1 MGLLPSV
8 VLDNPALRSPIVDLC
23 RNGLSIGLPD
33 RIGDDH
39 LSAAGGNQLCRQLTQ
54 STRTAYDQGDGSGK
68 FIAGDQWSD
77 SAQGSLFHRGHSTK
91 CIERAGQAP
100 AFYLDTNES
109 KA

>member
-23 RNGLSIGLPD
+23 RNGLRVGLPD

-54 STRTAYDQGDGSGK
+54 STRTAYDQADGSGK

-77 SAQGSLFHRGHSTK
+77 SAQGSLVHRGNSTTRTA
-91 CIERAGQAP
+91 RAGPAP
-100 AFYLDTNES
+100 ALYFDTYG
-109 KA
+109 